1 MDHFRDLLHIAGMGS
16 ALGVGFNPSSP
27 DPRQQTDQ
35 PQVSPFIYKA
45 TQIFIRQRLLYAY
58 TYLRLHCVSSYKYRY
73 SCS

>member
-35 PQVSPFIYKA
+35 PQVSPFIYTA
-45 TQIFIRQRLLYAY
+45 TQQIFIRQRLR
-58 TYLRLHCVSSYKYRY
+58 LRLLAPSLHLQLQI
-73 SCS
+73 